1 MKKYLKINKNTFM
14 LFLGLLFTPYLALA
28 NDPFDNTIFTF
39 DNNVQTTEQLGTS
52 SSQDMTSQQNE
63 SVALDH
69 PINTRYAI
77 TSYSLRGL
85 IKSPNKTQLMFVAE
99 NENVKFL
106 LTIKDCLGLN
116 CAYVTDIDKRGRVT
130 FEDEE
135 GIYRF
140 QVGYA
145 PFVVENKLTEDMAE
159 EEALE
164 NELVAADSETS
175 EIVEAD
181 EDLLNLEKMI
191 TSLDENILI
200 LEAENESLL
209 MSNTSIKNDFDKLT
223 KDNQSLKNEIQ
234 ELQASINVLE
244 SELQAKDQSLNDVT
258 NDLNIKDQ
266 QIASLRKELETSLKT
281 ELEDSSEETSD
292 SVAMDSI
299 KIENDE
305 LQENINSLKLK
316 IDEIKNNH
324 ETVLSDLKNTLKEK
338 NEMISDLQVQLL
350 FDATPSEESN
360 SDSITLQEEP
370 DVQEETVNKED
381 EEPEESENTQS
392 SDITKRMIAKEDVN
406 IRGKP
411 TPESSI
417 VSVLMKNDGVNV
429 VGEVDGWYKVIL
441 EDNVEGYI
449 YAPMLVEEN

>member
-1 MKKYLKINKNTFM
+1 MKKYFKINKNTFL

-99 NENVKFL
+99 NENIKFL
-106 LTIKDCLGLN
+106 LTKKDCLGIN
-116 CAYVTDIDKRGRVT
+116 CAYITDIDKRGRVT

-145 PFVVENKLTEDMAE
+145 PFVVENKLTEDMDE
-159 EEALE
+159 EDALE

-175 EIVEAD
+175 EPAKAD
-181 EDLLNLEKMI
+181 EDILNLKNII
-191 TSLDENILI
+191 TSLDENILT

-209 MSNTSIKNDFDKLT
+209 ISNTSIKNDFDNLT
-223 KDNQSLKNEIQ
+223 KDNQSLKNTTQ
-234 ELQASINVLE
+234 ELQASINALE
-244 SELQAKDQSLNDVT
+244 SELQAKDQSLNEVT
-258 NDLNIKDQ
+258 NELNIKDQ
-266 QIASLRKELETSLKT
+266 QIAALKKELETSLKN
-281 ELEDSSEETSD
+281 ELEDSSDETSD
-292 SVAMDSI
+292 VAAIDSI
-299 KIENDE
+299 KIENAA
-305 LQENINSLKLK
+305 LQEKINTLNQK
-316 IDEIKNNH
+316 IEEIKNSH

-338 NEMISDLQVQLL
+338 KEIISDLQVQLL
-350 FDATPSEESN
+350 FDTPQSEDSS
-360 SDSITLQEEP
+360 SDSVTPTEEQ
-370 DVQEETVNKED
+370 DGQKETVNKED
-381 EEPEESENTQS
+381 DDPEESENTQS
-392 SDITKRMIAKEDVN
+392 SDTIKTMIAKEDVN
-406 IRGKP
+406 VRGKP
-411 TPESSI
+411 NPESSI
-417 VSVLMKNDGVNV
+417 VGVLLKNDGVNV
-429 VGEVDGWYKVIL
+429 VGIVEGWYKVIL
-441 EDNVEGYI
+441 EDNIEGYI
-449 YAPMLVEEN
+449 YAPMLGEEN